1 MLSPRHPGAVDFRL
15 QVNGKID
22 FNVNILNSQDLIG
35 ELTHI
40 KAIKRSGLGDAGFVT
55 RISLEKSTKHPY
67 RGGTWKCAFSLP
79 FKLL

>member
-1 MLSPRHPGAVDFRL
+1 M
-15 QVNGKID
+15 NGKID

-55 RISLEKSTKHPY
+55 SISLEKSTKHPC